1 MTSAV
6 LLEHCIIAGPQF
18 RKPFEKKRLA
28 QMTVGANLILA
39 NEPTNKFDPK
49 AVQVLS
55 HDGVH
60 VGYVP
65 RPLNIP
71 IFGLLEAGFEVR
83 AGIVDVRPGPGGK
96 YSSAR
101 FYVRLHAETGRG
113 QDPHADESAPDDP
126 D

>member
-6 LLEHCIIAGPQF
+6 LLDHCIIAGPQY

-28 QMTVGANLILA
+28 EMKKGDALILA
-39 NEPTNKFDPK
+39 REPTNSHDPK

-55 HDGVH
+55 DDGVH

-83 AGIVDVRPGPGGK
+83 AGIVDVQAGPRG
-96 YSSAR
+96 YANAR
-101 FYVRLHAETGRG
+101 FWVKLRALIGTPNAQG
-113 QDPHADESAPDDP
+113 DDSAPNDLDD
-126 D
+126 